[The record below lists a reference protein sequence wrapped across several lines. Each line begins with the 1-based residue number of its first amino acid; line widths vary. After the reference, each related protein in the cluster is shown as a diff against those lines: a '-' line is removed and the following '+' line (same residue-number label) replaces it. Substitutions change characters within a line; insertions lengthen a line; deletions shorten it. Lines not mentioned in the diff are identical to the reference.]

1 MTEYK
6 YPFNLI
12 TQYVIDNYHIDMT
25 RSYEICEIPARE
37 LITYSRF
44 DLMAKWMYISD
55 KIKGMTTGCGY
66 RVYYDNINAF
76 SCGRFLEPGMDEKNT
91 FAKYVEDFDRLI
103 EEVQNKGFDAFKSLI
118 PLGANDDM
126 VDGAHRV
133 SVTAFFNKKVTAI
146 RFPELRRYNRYDY
159 VFFRDYLMSDVSMGY
174 MAIQYAH
181 LKDNCF
187 MACLWPKADSDRMD
201 DVESK
206 LRSIGHI
213 IYAQDVYLTYQGMCN
228 LMAQIYGHQSWT
240 GSIENHFSG
249 VRGKA
254 DACYRENKP
263 IRTYLFE
270 ASDVDLVVEIKR
282 QIREIFQIENHS
294 IHISDNQNETIDMV
308 ELLYNR
314 NSVEFLNRAD
324 PYKYS
329 KVYNKI
335 RELKELI
342 ERNGYDRS
350 RFIIDS
356 SAVLEAYGLRQA
368 ADLDFLTDYVFEEEN
383 QIEEADNHRS
393 QLPYHNVSL
402 LEMLYD
408 PENYFYFEGMKFLA
422 PQRLIEMKTNRGEMK
437 DIKDVRM
444 LKKIICKNLHIPKE
458 YRYQTLDKIH
468 QYQIAHHLYGEG
480 AYNYEK
486 YKSRIKQDR
495 ISKVISVVWGSLSA
509 VYHSFFDKY
518 EKRLKR

>member
-1 MTEYK
+1 M
-6 YPFNLI
+6 
-12 TQYVIDNYHIDMT
+12 
-25 RSYEICEIPARE
+25 
-37 LITYSRF
+37 
-44 DLMAKWMYISD
+44 
-55 KIKGMTTGCGY
+55 
-66 RVYYDNINAF
+66 
-76 SCGRFLEPGMDEKNT
+76 
-91 FAKYVEDFDRLI
+91 
-103 EEVQNKGFDAFKSLI
+103 
-118 PLGANDDM
+118 
-126 VDGAHRV
+126 
-133 SVTAFFNKKVTAI
+133 
-146 RFPELRRYNRYDY
+146 
-159 VFFRDYLMSDVSMGY
+159 
-174 MAIQYAH
+174 
-181 LKDNCF
+181 
-187 MACLWPKADSDRMD
+187 
-201 DVESK
+201 
-206 LRSIGHI
+206 
-213 IYAQDVYLTYQGMCN
+213 
-228 LMAQIYGHQSWT
+228 
-240 GSIENHFSG
+240 
-249 VRGKA
+249 
-254 DACYRENKP
+254 
-263 IRTYLFE
+263 
-270 ASDVDLVVEIKR
+270 
-282 QIREIFQIENHS
+282 
-294 IHISDNQNETIDMV
+294 
-308 ELLYNR
+308 YNR